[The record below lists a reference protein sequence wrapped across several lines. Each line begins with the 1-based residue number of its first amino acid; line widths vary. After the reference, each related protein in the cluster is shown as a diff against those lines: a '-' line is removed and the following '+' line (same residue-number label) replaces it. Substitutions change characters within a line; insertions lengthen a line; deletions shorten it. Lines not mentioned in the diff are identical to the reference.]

1 MLIIYF
7 RNPLVM
13 LCTETNASFNSF
25 AGHLWMYSMSHL
37 EMIGLQQWKT
47 ITLLSARTWS
57 TGLLGRVGNWK
68 NIVSSCESRCLLW
81 NTDGRVRIWC
91 TQPESMDPS
100 SLLSTA
106 QAGPGGVMVWRM
118 CSWHT
123 WALLMPFKH
132 HLNAVHHVHPFMAT
146 FNSFSDEYLQKD
158 PVPLC
163 TNSGWIYQLKLI
175 LRMIFVTMKLQYY
188 NKGFSHETH
197 PWSLKPIMLIRQ
209 QCIWSCKYV
218 KMFLF
223 FINWF
228 MWLG

>member
-163 TNSGWIYQLKLI
+163 TNSGWTHQLKLI

-188 NKGFSHETH
+188 IKGFHMKH
-197 PWSLKPIMLIRQ
+197 ILDLLNRL
-209 QCIWSCKYV
+209 C
-218 KMFLF
+218 L
-223 FINWF
+223 
-228 MWLG
+228 